1 VVWAVVRQWTKSA
14 TRRGCGFRGSIDNVG
29 VLPQGLVCRILGLA
43 LRRNVQEPAA
53 RSPPPPP
60 PPPHRIAGED
70 DGDDGVDDD
79 D

>member
-1 VVWAVVRQWTKSA
+1 MGSCRQWTKSA
-14 TRRGCGFRGSIDNVG
+14 TRRGRGFRGSIDNVG
-29 VLPQGLVCRILGLA
+29 VLPKGLVCRILGLS
-43 LRRNVQEPAA
+43 LRRNVQEPPA

-60 PPPHRIAGED
+60 HHIAGED